1 MDKLFKKINQL
12 KKDDFTGTITLSFH
26 KGSLSKMIKVQTTE
40 DTESDAD
47 SENTYGLNIK
57 DIK

>member
-1 MDKLFKKINQL
+1 MDKLFKKISQL
-12 KKDDFTGTITLSFH
+12 KKDDFTGTVTLSFH

-40 DTESDAD
+40 DTQSDID
-47 SENTYGLNIK
+47 SEEIYDLKIK

>member
-47 SENTYGLNIK
+47 NKNTYGLSIK

>member
-26 KGSLSKMIKVQTTE
+26 KESLSKMIKVQTTE
-40 DTESDAD
+40 DTETDAD

>member
-1 MDKLFKKINQL
+1 MDKLFKKIGQL
-12 KKDDFTGTITLSFH
+12 KKDNFTGTITLSFH

-40 DTESDAD
+40 DTQSDID
-47 SENTYGLNIK
+47 SEEIYDLKIK

>member
-1 MDKLFKKINQL
+1 MDKLFKKISQL
-12 KKDDFTGTITLSFH
+12 KKDDFTGTVTLSFH

-40 DTESDAD
+40 DTQSDID
-47 SENTYGLNIK
+47 SEEIYDLKKK

>member
-1 MDKLFKKINQL
+1 MDKLFKKITQL
-12 KKDDFTGTITLSFH
+12 KKDNFTGTITLSFH

-40 DTESDAD
+40 DTQSDID
-47 SENTYGLNIK
+47 SEEIYDLKIK